1 MIIVFIDGF
10 NLLFFEIGK
19 QGGEKMNKE
28 EFRKEYIKRMKQV
41 YLKKNKF
48 EIKKISYNGSYET
61 LKRVSPNLY
70 RALKKLL

>member
-1 MIIVFIDGF
+1 
-10 NLLFFEIGK
+10 
-19 QGGEKMNKE
+19 MNKE